1 VDETADIDQAAEDI
15 VNGAAFDNNIVCILE
30 KEVVAVASIVDPLK
44 AAMKRNGAHEVNA
57 QQIRQL
63 EKLLVQEPP
72 SQNSHGVVN
81 KKFVGK
87 DAAVILKEIGV
98 GVDQE
103 IRLIIAEVEED
114 HPFVRMELLL
124 PVLPVVRVPNVDTAI
139 DKAKE
144 MEHGFG
150 HTATMH
156 SRNIDKLSRMARE
169 INTSIFVKNG
179 PSYAGLGFTGE
190 GYTSFTIASPT
201 GEGLTTAVHFT
212 RERRCVLKDRFRI
225 V

>member
-1 VDETADIDQAAEDI
+1 M
-15 VNGAAFDNNIVCILE
+15 
-30 KEVVAVASIVDPLK
+30 AVAAIADQLK
-44 AAMKRNGAHEVNA
+44 AAMKRSGAYELNA
-57 QQIRQL
+57 QQARQL
-63 EKLLVQEPP
+63 EKLLDQEPP
-72 SQNSHGVVN
+72 SQGSHGVVN

-98 GVDQE
+98 GVGDE

-124 PVLPVVRVPNVDTAI
+124 PVLPVVRVPNVDIAI

-150 HTATMH
+150 HTAVMH

-179 PSYAGLGFTGE
+179 PSYAGIGFTGE
-190 GYTSFTIASPT
+190 VYTSFPIASPT